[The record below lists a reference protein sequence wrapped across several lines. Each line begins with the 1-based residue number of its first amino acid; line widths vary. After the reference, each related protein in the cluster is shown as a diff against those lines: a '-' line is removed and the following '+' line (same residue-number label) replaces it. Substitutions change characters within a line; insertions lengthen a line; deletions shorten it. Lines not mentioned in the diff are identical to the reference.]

1 MEKSISP
8 VPAVEFLLFCFSLKA
23 ILGGFLMLLVVDVGN
38 TNTVL
43 GIYRDS
49 VLTHHWRLTSGSH
62 TADELGL
69 TLLNLLGNAGIKEM
83 DISGVVV
90 SSVVPPMEI
99 ALMEAIRL
107 YLGNEAL
114 FVSTALDL
122 GLEVRYKAPHEVG
135 ADRLVNAVAG
145 VNAYGAPLIIVD
157 FGTAITLDV
166 VSADKAYL
174 GGAIAPGMALSME
187 ALFGKTARLPK
198 VSLSA
203 PESVIGRT
211 TMESIQAGIM
221 YGTAGLIDTLVKR
234 IWAELGRKT
243 PVVAT
248 GGQAE
253 SVSRHT
259 ETIDRVDPW
268 LTLEGLRL
276 IYERNRGNT
285 LE

>member
-1 MEKSISP
+1 
-8 VPAVEFLLFCFSLKA
+8 
-23 ILGGFLMLLVVDVGN
+23 MLLVVDVGN

-43 GIYRDS
+43 GLYRGKT
-49 VLTHHWRLTSGSH
+49 LTHHWRLTSGSH
-62 TADELGL
+62 TCDELGL
-69 TLLNLLGNAGIKEM
+69 ALLNLLGTAGIGANE
-83 DISGVVV
+83 IAGAVV
-90 SSVVPPMEI
+90 SSVVPPMDL
-99 ALMEAIRL
+99 ALGEAIRL
-107 YLGNEAL
+107 YLGSEAL

-122 GLEVRYKAPHEVG
+122 GIEVLYRAPHEIG

-145 VNAYGAPLIIVD
+145 VEAYGAPLVIVD

-166 VSADKAYL
+166 VSGEKAYL

-198 VSLSA
+198 VSLAA
-203 PESVIGRT
+203 PASVIGKT

-221 YGTAGLIDTLVKR
+221 YGTAGLIDTLVRR
-234 IWAELGRKT
+234 IWKELGDQA

-253 SVSRHT
+253 SVSPYT
-259 ETIDRVDPW
+259 ETIGKVDPW

-276 IYERNRGNT
+276 IYERNRPKA
-285 LE
+285 EA